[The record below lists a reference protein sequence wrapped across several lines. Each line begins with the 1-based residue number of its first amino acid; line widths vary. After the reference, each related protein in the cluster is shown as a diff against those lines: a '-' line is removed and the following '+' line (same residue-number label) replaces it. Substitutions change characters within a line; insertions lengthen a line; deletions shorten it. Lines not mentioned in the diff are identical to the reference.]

1 MSNKALWAQAAELM
15 GEQELARRFR
25 VWINNLIK
33 KELARRS
40 NMSVS
45 ELFLQQAGEILA
57 DLNELTG
64 RRYTLTD
71 ETKSMIRGRMS
82 AGASVDDFK
91 KVHRVMCA
99 RWLEDPKMRD
109 YLRPSTL
116 YRAGHFDEYLALSYE
131 KKAEAGAQAQ
141 KGVSPEWRAQEA
153 AADAKLAEKL
163 LKRAWWAFDTWDEF
177 MRWTLQFPDADSLG
191 RYEMPERIRRMRTAP
206 GMVMKLLAG
215 RVDWAETEYEQIK
228 ANRGEN
234 G

>member
-1 MSNKALWAQAAELM
+1 VSNRELWAKAAELV

-25 VWINNLIK
+25 VWVNNLIK

-40 NMSVS
+40 NLTLS
-45 ELFLQQAGEILA
+45 EFYLVQDGEVLA

-71 ETKSMIRGRMS
+71 ETKALIRGRMS
-82 AGASVDDFK
+82 GGAGVDDFK
-91 KVHRVMCA
+91 RVHKAMCA
-99 RWLEDPKMRD
+99 RWLADAKMRD

-116 YRAGHFDEYLALSYE
+116 YRAGNFDEYLALSFE
-131 KKAEAGAQAQ
+131 AKKTDKKDEQMNRSTEEQ
-141 KGVSPEWRAQEA
+141 RDREEQMELTR
-153 AADAKLAEKL
+153 KLMT
-163 LKRAWWAFDTWDEF
+163 RAWWEFESWDAF
-177 MRWTLQFPDADSLG
+177 MRWTLQFPTAESLG

-228 ANRGEN
+228 ANRGDN